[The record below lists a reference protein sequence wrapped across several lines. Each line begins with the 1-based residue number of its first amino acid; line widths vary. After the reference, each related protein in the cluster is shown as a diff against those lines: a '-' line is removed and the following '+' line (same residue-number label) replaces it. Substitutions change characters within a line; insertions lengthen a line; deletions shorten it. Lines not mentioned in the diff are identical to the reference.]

1 MKRKMCSLIL
11 AIVTFIAVYMI
22 MSFAIPGFRIK
33 LEAESAVVF
42 VETLKI
48 LWPFKAAVS
57 PDRGGTHRRPAV
69 CFSEAKMKKRPP
81 ALACAGGVVYP
92 LLFFFLSMGL
102 PSMPTGPLPL
112 MAR

>member
-11 AIVTFIAVYMI
+11 AIVTFIAAYMI

-33 LEAESAVVF
+33 LEAEPAVVF

-57 PDRGGTHRRPAV
+57 LIAAVLIGGLPLVLGKR
-69 CFSEAKMKKRPP
+69 KKASPG
-81 ALACAGGVVYP
+81 ACAGGCFSLIFSSCQWACRP
-92 LLFFFLSMGL
+92 C
-102 PSMPTGPLPL
+102 PRAPC
-112 MAR
+112 R

>member
-33 LEAESAVVF
+33 LEAEPAVVF

-48 LWPFKAAVS
+48 LWPFKVAVSLIAAVLV
-57 PDRGGTHRRPAV
+57 G
-69 CFSEAKMKKRPP
+69 
-81 ALACAGGVVYP
+81 
-92 LLFFFLSMGL
+92 GL
-102 PSMPTGPLPL
+102 PLVLGK
-112 MAR
+112 RK

>member
-11 AIVTFIAVYMI
+11 AIVTFIAAYMI

-33 LEAESAVVF
+33 LEAEPAVVF

-57 PDRGGTHRRPAV
+57 LIAAVLIGGLLLV
-69 CFSEAKMKKRPP
+69 LGKRK
-81 ALACAGGVVYP
+81 
-92 LLFFFLSMGL
+92 
-102 PSMPTGPLPL
+102 
-112 MAR
+112 

>member
-33 LEAESAVVF
+33 LEAEPAVVF

-48 LWPFKAAVS
+48 LWPFKVAVSLIAAVLV
-57 PDRGGTHRRPAV
+57 G
-69 CFSEAKMKKRPP
+69 
-81 ALACAGGVVYP
+81 
-92 LLFFFLSMGL
+92 GL
-102 PSMPTGPLPL
+102 PLVL
-112 MAR
+112 RKRK

>member
-1 MKRKMCSLIL
+1 MKCKMCSLIL

-33 LEAESAVVF
+33 LEAEPAVVF

-57 PDRGGTHRRPAV
+57 LIAAV
-69 CFSEAKMKKRPP
+69 
-81 ALACAGGVVYP
+81 LIG
-92 LLFFFLSMGL
+92 GL
-102 PSMPTGPLPL
+102 PFVFGK
-112 MAR
+112 RK

>member
-33 LEAESAVVF
+33 LEAEPAVVF

-57 PDRGGTHRRPAV
+57 LIAAVLRKEHIFNEAACEEKQLRRLRAPDRQV
-69 CFSEAKMKKRPP
+69 KI
-81 ALACAGGVVYP
+81 
-92 LLFFFLSMGL
+92 
-102 PSMPTGPLPL
+102 
-112 MAR
+112 

>member
-11 AIVTFIAVYMI
+11 AIVTFIAAYMI

-33 LEAESAVVF
+33 LEAEPAVVF

-57 PDRGGTHRRPAV
+57 LIAAV
-69 CFSEAKMKKRPP
+69 
-81 ALACAGGVVYP
+81 LIG
-92 LLFFFLSMGL
+92 GL
-102 PSMPTGPLPL
+102 PLVLG
-112 MAR
+112 MARPVDTVDRQRDEQDRTHGDNTIK

>member
-33 LEAESAVVF
+33 LEAEPAVVF

-48 LWPFKAAVS
+48 LWPFKVAISLIAAVLV
-57 PDRGGTHRRPAV
+57 G
-69 CFSEAKMKKRPP
+69 
-81 ALACAGGVVYP
+81 
-92 LLFFFLSMGL
+92 GL
-102 PSMPTGPLPL
+102 PLVLGK
-112 MAR
+112 RK

>member
-1 MKRKMCSLIL
+1 MKCKMCSLIL

-33 LEAESAVVF
+33 LEAEPAVVF

-57 PDRGGTHRRPAV
+57 LIAAV
-69 CFSEAKMKKRPP
+69 
-81 ALACAGGVVYP
+81 LIG
-92 LLFFFLSMGL
+92 GL
-102 PSMPTGPLPL
+102 PCVFGK
-112 MAR
+112 RK

>member
-33 LEAESAVVF
+33 LEAEPAVVF

-48 LWPFKAAVS
+48 LWPFKASVSLIAAVLI
-57 PDRGGTHRRPAV
+57 G
-69 CFSEAKMKKRPP
+69 
-81 ALACAGGVVYP
+81 
-92 LLFFFLSMGL
+92 GL
-102 PSMPTGPLPL
+102 PLVL
-112 MAR
+112 RKRK

>member
-33 LEAESAVVF
+33 LAAEPAVVF

-48 LWPFKAAVS
+48 LWPFKVAVSRIAAVLI
-57 PDRGGTHRRPAV
+57 G
-69 CFSEAKMKKRPP
+69 
-81 ALACAGGVVYP
+81 
-92 LLFFFLSMGL
+92 GL
-102 PSMPTGPLPL
+102 PLVL
-112 MAR
+112 RKRK

>member
-33 LEAESAVVF
+33 LEAEPAVVF

-48 LWPFKAAVS
+48 LWPFKVAVSLIAAVLI
-57 PDRGGTHRRPAV
+57 G
-69 CFSEAKMKKRPP
+69 
-81 ALACAGGVVYP
+81 
-92 LLFFFLSMGL
+92 GL
-102 PSMPTGPLPL
+102 PLVL
-112 MAR
+112 RKRK

>member
-33 LEAESAVVF
+33 LEAEPAVVF

-69 CFSEAKMKKRPP
+69 CFSEAKMKKRPRHSLVP
-81 ALACAGGVVYP
+81 GAWYIP
-92 LLFFFLSMGL
+92 LLFFLSMGL